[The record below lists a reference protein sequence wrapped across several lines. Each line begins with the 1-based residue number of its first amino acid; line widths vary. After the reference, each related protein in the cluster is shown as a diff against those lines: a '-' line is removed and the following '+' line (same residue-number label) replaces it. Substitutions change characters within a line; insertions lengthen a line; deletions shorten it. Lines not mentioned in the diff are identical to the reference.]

1 MALEDRCSPQS
12 APSPPGIP
20 HSPHSTTSSISAH
33 SALDMSMHSQTSMK
47 HQYEMCLS
55 PQSDSS
61 IVTTIKEETDS
72 IIDPEELDD
81 PQPPPAHHQPSTS
94 ISFSI
99 TNILS
104 DRFGLEKMKQHT
116 QVSTKK
122 HIFRPYE
129 IPRSSPPRSVSP
141 PSTERTSAFTR
152 LSQLSAVA
160 AAADYNR
167 FQQLP
172 LSHPS
177 HPHHAAAAAAM
188 MVPNFLNCFNPVAYP
203 RIHEEILNQRKFNA
217 QQKQVESSKMP
228 PLGSLCKTVSQ
239 IGQHSSISSPPPTS
253 ASSTSSISST
263 SASPSSRIPASS
275 PQPIPPPSVSRDS
288 GMESSDDTKSESGST
303 KDESALWP
311 AWVYCTRYSDRPSSG
326 EYIYFYKKTLPAVQS
341 KFHKYCF
348 HSIF

>member
-20 HSPHSTTSSISAH
+20 HSPNSTSSSISAH
-33 SALDMSMHSQTSMK
+33 SPISSQLALDMSIHNQTSMK
-47 HQYEMCLS
+47 QYDMCLS

-61 IVTTIKEETDS
+61 MVTTIKEETDS

-81 PQPPPAHHQPSTS
+81 PQPPPAHHQPATS

-116 QVSTKK
+116 QSVTKK

-129 IPRSSPPRSVSP
+129 IPRGSPPRTVSP
-141 PSTERTSAFTR
+141 PVTERTSAFTR

-167 FQQLP
+167 FQQLHI
-172 LSHPS
+172 SHPS

-203 RIHEEILNQRKFNA
+203 RIHEEILNQRKCNA
-217 QQKQVESSKMP
+217 QQKPADSSNRMP

-239 IGQHSSISSPPPTS
+239 IGQQQSISSPPPLSTSS
-253 ASSTSSISST
+253 ASSMSST
-263 SASPSSRIPASS
+263 SASPSNRIPASS

-303 KDESALWP
+303 KDENALWP

-326 EYIYFYKKTLPAVQS
+326 KFIKT
-341 KFHKYCF
+341 Y
-348 HSIF
+348 

>member
-1 MALEDRCSPQS
+1 MNFWIKVNCEKEMALEDRCSPQS

-33 SALDMSMHSQTSMK
+33 SALDMSIHSQTSMK

-61 IVTTIKEETDS
+61 MVTTIKEETDS

-104 DRFGLEKMKQHT
+104 DRFGLEKMKQLNT
-116 QVSTKK
+116 QATTKK

-129 IPRSSPPRSVSP
+129 IPRASPPRSVSP
-141 PSTERTSAFTR
+141 PATERTSAFTR

-167 FQQLP
+167 YQQLP

-203 RIHEEILNQRKFNA
+203 RIHEEILNQRKFSA

-239 IGQHSSISSPPPTS
+239 IGQQNSISSPPPTS

-275 PQPIPPPSVSRDS
+275 PQPIPPPSISRDS

-303 KDESALWP
+303 KNENELWP

-326 EYIYFYKKTLPAVQS
+326 E
-341 KFHKYCF
+341 
-348 HSIF
+348 

>member
-20 HSPHSTTSSISAH
+20 HSPRSSTSSIPAH
-33 SALDMSMHSQTSMK
+33 SPISTRALDMSMHSQTTMK
-47 HQYEMCLS
+47 HPYEICLS
-55 PQSDSS
+55 PQSDASM
-61 IVTTIKEETDS
+61 VTTIKEETDS
-72 IIDPEELDD
+72 IIDPEEIDD

-99 TNILS
+99 NNILS
-104 DRFGLEKMKQHT
+104 DRFGLEKMKLTPQT
-116 QVSTKK
+116 STKK

-129 IPRSSPPRSVSP
+129 IPRSSPPHSVSH
-141 PSTERTSAFTR
+141 SVTERTSAFTR

-160 AAADYNR
+160 AAADYTR

-203 RIHEEILNQRKFNA
+203 RIHEEILNQRKFSS
-217 QQKQVESSKMP
+217 QQKQLESSKIP

-239 IGQHSSISSPPPTS
+239 IGQQNNMSSPPPTS

-263 SASPSSRIPASS
+263 SASPSSRLPASS
-275 PQPIPPPSVSRDS
+275 PQPIPPPSISRDS

-326 EYIYFYKKTLPAVQS
+326 EYIYLYKK
-341 KFHKYCF
+341 KNN
-348 HSIF
+348 

>member
-20 HSPHSTTSSISAH
+20 HSPHSTSSSISAH
-33 SALDMSMHSQTSMK
+33 SPISTQLALDMSIHNQTVSK

-55 PQSDSS
+55 PQSNSS
-61 IVTTIKEETDS
+61 MVTSIKEETDS

-81 PQPPPAHHQPSTS
+81 QPQPPPAHHQPSTS

-99 TNILS
+99 SNILS

-116 QVSTKK
+116 QSITKK

-129 IPRSSPPRSVSP
+129 IPRTVSPRSVSP
-141 PSTERTSAFTR
+141 PSAERTSAFTR

-160 AAADYNR
+160 AAADYSR
-167 FQQLP
+167 FQQQLS
-172 LSHPS
+172 LSHPT
-177 HPHHAAAAAAM
+177 HPHHAAAAAM

-203 RIHEEILNQRKFNA
+203 RIHEEILNQRKNNA
-217 QQKQVESSKMP
+217 QHKQSIENSNKMA

-239 IGQHSSISSPPPTS
+239 IGQSISSPPPMST
-253 ASSTSSISST
+253 SSTSSISST
-263 SASPSSRIPASS
+263 SASPSNRIPASS

-303 KDESALWP
+303 KDENALWP

-326 EYIYFYKKTLPAVQS
+326 
-341 KFHKYCF
+341 KFLKNVL
-348 HSIF
+348 I